1 MKGQNIDRQKTPLQS
16 KKVVH
21 VPARM
26 KGERSAQGPLLY
38 HWQEMT
44 EVLTRGSGQGG
55 EKHMDSKDL
64 SNEDWRVYN

>member
-26 KGERSAQGPLLY
+26 KGGEVSSGATAVPLATDDGGP
-38 HWQEMT
+38 
-44 EVLTRGSGQGG
+44 
-55 EKHMDSKDL
+55 D
-64 SNEDWRVYN
+64 